1 MDNKETTADLINKHE
16 AVFEQLFK
24 KHFRELHAYAFTL
37 LKDWDVAE
45 EIVQSLFLKLWEKSE
60 WAHIQTSIK
69 SYLYKS
75 VYHDCLNYIRRQK
88 VQLKYQT
95 STAYAMKNDTDDA
108 AGKLKMSELEHHLNN
123 ALGKLPEKCRAIF
136 QLSRFQE
143 LKYQEIA
150 NQLDISIKTVETH
163 MGKALRI
170 LRKEM
175 KEFLPLIAFMLFNM
189 FRS

>member
-1 MDNKETTADLINKHE
+1 MTADLVYENE

-24 KHFRELHAYAFTL
+24 KHFRELHAYAFSL

-45 EIVQSLFLKLWEKSE
+45 EIVQSLFLKLWEKNE
-60 WAHIQTSIK
+60 WSHIQTSIK

-75 VYHDCLNYIRRQK
+75 VYHDSLNYIRRQK

-108 AGKLKMSELEHHLNN
+108 AGKLKMSELEQHLNQ

-150 NQLDISIKTVETH
+150 TQLDISIKTVETH

-175 KEFLPLIAFMLFNM
+175 KEFLPLITLMLFNM